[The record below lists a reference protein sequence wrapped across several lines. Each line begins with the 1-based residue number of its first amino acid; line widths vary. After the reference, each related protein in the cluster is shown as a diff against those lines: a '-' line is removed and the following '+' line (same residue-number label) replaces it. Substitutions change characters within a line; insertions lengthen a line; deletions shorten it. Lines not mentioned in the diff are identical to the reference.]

1 METTSGASNS
11 LVDASV
17 SEASGAE
24 QPPRLSAAMADTFG
38 ELVDSIAATDRML
51 ASVSAARAE
60 LIDQARQW
68 SEITEAA
75 GDSLASGSPIGNTLA
90 DDSAAGNSSSRGW
103 DRATVARRVLI
114 SELAC
119 ALRLPERTVEVLV
132 EESRSLLHD
141 LPATLDALRGGKIS
155 YRHAK
160 AMVDHASS
168 LPESARGTFEQ
179 SALPFAKQLTVA
191 KFDRKARILRERT
204 HPETIDERHAAS
216 AVDRT
221 VSIEPARD
229 GMAWL
234 SAYLPATEAHGI
246 YNRITDIALGLRCPD
261 EPRTL
266 AQLRT
271 DVLSSLL
278 IDGVVHD
285 PDGTALATDVAGGA
299 GLGTGAGIRARVLV
313 TVPVLS
319 LLNVS
324 DEAATLEGYGPIDS
338 ATARR
343 LAAHAPGFTRLLTH
357 PETGVVLSVGRDRY
371 AVPSDLRTWLR
382 VRDETCRY
390 PGCSRN
396 ASHCDLDHTTDW
408 QYGGDTRHDNLAHL
422 CRYHHNLKHHTD
434 WQLAQTGDGNLE
446 WTSPSGHSY
455 ATEPA
460 TRIRPAPQRA

>member
-1 METTSGASNS
+1 MSMETTTEARDS
-11 LVDASV
+11 LVDDVV
-17 SEASGAE
+17 SSNE

-38 ELVDSIAATDRML
+38 ELVDSIAATDRIL

-68 SEITEAA
+68 SEITEAT
-75 GDSLASGSPIGNTLA
+75 SGSLV
-90 DDSAAGNSSSRGW
+90 SSSPIDNPFAFDFTTGNASTRGW
-103 DRATVARRVLI
+103 DAATVARRVLV

-119 ALRLPERTVEVLV
+119 ALRLPERTVETLV

-141 LPATLDALRGGKIS
+141 LPATLDALRNGKIS
-155 YRHAK
+155 YRHATT
-160 AMVDHASS
+160 MVDHSNS
-168 LPESARGTFEQ
+168 LPEPVREVFEQ
-179 SALPFAKQLTVA
+179 SALPFAQRLTVA
-191 KFDRKARILRERT
+191 KFDRKARILRERS
-204 HPETIDERHAAS
+204 HPETIDARHAAS
-216 AVDRT
+216 ALNRA

-234 SAYLPATEAHGI
+234 SAYLPAAEAHGI

-271 DVLSSLL
+271 DVLSALL
-278 IDGVVHD
+278 IDGVVSD
-285 PDGTALATDVAGGA
+285 TDGTILGTGVSG
-299 GLGTGAGIRARVLV
+299 GTGAGIRARVLV

-319 LLNVS
+319 LLGAS
-324 DEAATLEGYGPIDS
+324 DEPATLEGYGPIDS
-338 ATARR
+338 ATGRR
-343 LAAHAPGFTRLLTH
+343 LAAHAPSFTRLLTH
-357 PETGVVLSVGRDRY
+357 PETGAVLSVGRDRY
-371 AVPSDLRTWLR
+371 VVPSDLRTWLR

-396 ASHCDLDHTTDW
+396 ARYCDLDHTADW

-422 CRYHHNLKHHTD
+422 CRSHHNLKHHTD
-434 WQLAQTGDGNLE
+434 WQLTQARDGNLE

-460 TRIRPAPQRA
+460 TRIRPAPHST

>member
-1 METTSGASNS
+1 METTTEARAS
-11 LVDASV
+11 LADASI
-17 SEASGAE
+17 SEL
-24 QPPRLSAAMADTFG
+24 PPRLSAAMAETFG
-38 ELVDSIAATDRML
+38 ELVDTIAATDRVL

-75 GDSLASGSPIGNTLA
+75 ADSLIGSSPAGSSAIDNPSTGNP
-90 DDSAAGNSSSRGW
+90 SARGW
-103 DRATVARRVLI
+103 NPATVARRTLV

-119 ALRLPERTVEVLV
+119 ALRLPERTVETLV
-132 EESRSLLHD
+132 EESRSLLHE
-141 LPATLDALRGGKIS
+141 LPATLDALRDGNIS

-160 AMVDHASS
+160 AMIDHADS
-168 LPESARGTFEQ
+168 LPESARETFEQ

-191 KFDRKARILRERT
+191 KFDRKARVLRERA
-204 HPETIDERHAAS
+204 HPETIDARNAAS
-216 AVDRT
+216 ALDRT

-234 SAYLPATEAHGI
+234 SAYLPAAEAHGI
-246 YNRITDIALGLRCPD
+246 YNRITDIALGLRRPD

-271 DVLSSLL
+271 DVLSALL
-278 IDGVVHD
+278 TDGIIDD
-285 PDGTALATDVAGGA
+285 SDDAAS
-299 GLGTGAGIRARVLV
+299 GTGVGTSRGIGTGIRARVLI

-319 LLNVS
+319 LLGAS
-324 DEAATLEGYGPIDS
+324 DEPSTLEGYGPIDS

-343 LAAHAPGFTRLLTH
+343 LAAHAPSFTRLLTH
-357 PETGVVLSVGRDRY
+357 PETGAVLSVGRDRY
-371 AVPSDLRTWLR
+371 VVPSDLRTWLR

-390 PGCSRN
+390 PGCSRG
-396 ASHCDLDHTTDW
+396 ARYCDLDHTADW

-422 CRYHHNLKHHTD
+422 CGSHHNLKHHTD
-434 WQLAQTGDGNLE
+434 WQLTQAGDGALE

-460 TRIRPAPQRA
+460 TRIRPAP